1 MSALIKK
8 KHIDFNKEI
17 YQLFKSIL
25 DLHIIFRNWAGV
37 LITKIKSIFTII
49 QVIQCLQHDTHM
61 LTISTCI

>member
-1 MSALIKK
+1 MSALIKQ

-49 QVIQCLQHDTHM
+49 QHDTH
-61 LTISTCI
+61 L